1 MVSRRTPTIRAKSS
15 CLSPSRARCSFIRL
29 RITAQPPALPQ
40 FSPGAQQREYHHGQC
55 PAGGAASGQ
64 GPVRRGRPQC
74 QHPQRDGGHA
84 EYLLA
89 EEKDLILLPD
99 ALSYEDG
106 AFISCG
112 VGTAYEGILRGEVSG
127 SDNALVVGLGPVGMM
142 AMMLAKGR
150 GAKRII
156 GVDMLPERLAMAKQ
170 LGVMDHGYL
179 ATTEGL
185 PQIIAE
191 LTHGGADVA
200 LDCSGNAAGRLL
212 ALQSTA
218 DWGRVVYIG
227 ETGKVE
233 FEVSADLMHH
243 QRRIIGSWVTSLFHM
258 EKCAHD
264 LTDWKLW
271 PRNAITHRFSL
282 EQAGDAYALMAS
294 GKCGKVVINFPD

>member
-1 MVSRRTPTIRAKSS
+1 M
-15 CLSPSRARCSFIRL
+15 
-29 RITAQPPALPQ
+29 
-40 FSPGAQQREYHHGQC
+40 
-55 PAGGAASGQ
+55 
-64 GPVRRGRPQC
+64 
-74 QHPQRDGGHA
+74 
-84 EYLLA
+84 
-89 EEKDLILLPD
+89 
-99 ALSYEDG
+99 
-106 AFISCG
+106 
-112 VGTAYEGILRGEVSG
+112 RGEVSG
-127 SDNALVVGLGPVGMM
+127 SDNVLVVGLGPVGMM

-227 ETGKVE
+227 KP
-233 FEVSADLMHH
+233 
-243 QRRIIGSWVTSLFHM
+243 
-258 EKCAHD
+258 EKWSSR
-264 LTDWKLW
+264 L
-271 PRNAITHRFSL
+271 
-282 EQAGDAYALMAS
+282 AL
-294 GKCGKVVINFPD
+294 I

>member
-1 MVSRRTPTIRAKSS
+1 MKINRIVNEGFMKTMLAAYLPGNSTVDLREVAVPTPGINQVLIKMKSS
-15 CLSPSRARCSFIRL
+15 
-29 RITAQPPALPQ
+29 
-40 FSPGAQQREYHHGQC
+40 
-55 PAGGAASGQ
+55 
-64 GPVRRGRPQC
+64 
-74 QHPQRDGGHA
+74 
-84 EYLLA
+84 
-89 EEKDLILLPD
+89 
-99 ALSYEDG
+99 
-106 AFISCG
+106 
-112 VGTAYEGILRGEVSG
+112 GICG
-127 SDNALVVGLGPVGMM
+127 SDVHYIYRLGPVGMM

>member
-1 MVSRRTPTIRAKSS
+1 MK
-15 CLSPSRARCSFIRL
+15 
-29 RITAQPPALPQ
+29 
-40 FSPGAQQREYHHGQC
+40 
-55 PAGGAASGQ
+55 
-64 GPVRRGRPQC
+64 
-74 QHPQRDGGHA
+74 
-84 EYLLA
+84 
-89 EEKDLILLPD
+89 
-99 ALSYEDG
+99 
-106 AFISCG
+106 AFC
-112 VGTAYEGILRGEVSG
+112 AVSG
-127 SDNALVVGLGPVGMM
+127 SDNVLVVGLGPVGMM

-150 GAKRII
+150 GAKRVI
-156 GVDMLPERLAMAKQ
+156 GVDMLPERLATAKQ
-170 LGVMDHGYL
+170 LGVMDNGFL
-179 ATTEGL
+179 ATTENL
-185 PQIIAE
+185 PARIAE

-258 EKCAHD
+258 EKCARD

-271 PRNAITHRFSL
+271 PHSAITHRFSL
-282 EQAGDAYALMAS
+282 AQAGEAYALMAS